1 MKQKLLELLNAKYLG
16 KGTRKDTLARLAAAY
31 SLQCT
36 TDEEAQALVD
46 KLTDEQVTD
55 FEKEYRSD
63 VDSEISKATKTAL
76 DKAGKGKGEQDPP
89 AGGKKPEGEGENP
102 TDIATIVANAIKEAN
117 APLIQE
123 INSIKAG
130 KVSES
135 RLQQLEGI
143 LTDVSPELKAKT
155 LKDFGRMSFED
166 DSKFSEYL
174 EETKTDIQ
182 EINQTITNSSLAGHQ
197 PLFGN
202 KSQDGVSSAVKDF
215 IQSSNSD
222 SDTLTGKEI

>member
-16 KGTRKDTLARLAAAY
+16 KGTRKDTLARLAAAF

-36 TDEEAQALVD
+36 TEDEAQALVD
-46 KLTDEQVTD
+46 KLTDEQVTE
-55 FEKEYRSD
+55 FEKEYRSE

-76 DKAGKGKGEQDPP
+76 DKAGKGKGEEGKGEENK
-89 AGGKKPEGEGENP
+89 GGEQH
-102 TDIATIVANAIKEAN
+102 TDIASIVANAIKEATT
-117 APLIQE
+117 PLLQE

-130 KVSES
+130 KTSET
-135 RLQQLEGI
+135 RLQQLQEI
-143 LTDVSPELKAKT
+143 LKDVSPELKAKT
-155 LKDFGRMSFED
+155 LKDFDRMSFED
-166 DSKFSEYL
+166 DQKFVEYL

-202 KSQDGVSSAVKDF
+202 KTPEGVSSAVKDF
-215 IQSSNSD
+215 IQSSGSD
-222 SDTLTGKEI
+222 SDSLTGKDI